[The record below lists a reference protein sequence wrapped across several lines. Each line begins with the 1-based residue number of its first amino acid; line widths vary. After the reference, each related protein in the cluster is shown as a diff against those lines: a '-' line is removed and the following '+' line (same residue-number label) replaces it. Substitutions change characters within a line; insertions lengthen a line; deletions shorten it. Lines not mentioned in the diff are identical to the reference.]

1 MDEKNIKVENNP
13 PLSNVLVSLLNKK
26 KPLIILI
33 VLLLIITIAL
43 LAVMFKSAQ
52 LKQGSKTPEQNTT
65 VSPAVSSKTANDKK
79 NKEIIKE
86 AIAYIESQRR
96 PDGFYEY
103 VAHYDEQC
111 TLKDGKKDCP
121 FNGTRMFET
130 TNAWTAL
137 AHFAAYKALGD
148 KSELEKANRDLAKLI
163 DWCAPDPKK
172 CLWVLAQPAII
183 YQDTKDP
190 KILAFLKN
198 EGVILAD
205 YPLSDNMMLASIE
218 ARGLSLIYK
227 ITKDTSLLSSSKKKM
242 EQVILMLPKQKN
254 TYRKSNISFGQFSC
268 WLALANVNLEYTEKS
283 GQMLAN
289 TQTFLDNGKIEE
301 NFPEFPNPVEIQ
313 PCIESYLEIYSVSK
327 DTKTLS
333 KVNTLINLFLE
344 NFVDSASQKWAYG
357 EEATMLFSKNN
368 NDKGVNKKLSILTD
382 SSYTTFLMY
391 RLINEN

>member
-65 VSPAVSSKTANDKK
+65 VSPSVATKTINEKK
-79 NKEIIKE
+79 YKEIIKE
-86 AIAYIESQRR
+86 SIAYIESQRR

-121 FNGTRMFET
+121 FGGTRMFET

-190 KILAFLKN
+190 KILNFLKPQ
-198 EGVILAD
+198 GLA
-205 YPLSDNMMLASIE
+205 
-218 ARGLSLIYK
+218 
-227 ITKDTSLLSSSKKKM
+227 LLSSAPSTDTMLVAIESRELALLYEIFQDSKFLSASNNRLSLASRGLND
-242 EQVILMLPKQKN
+242 QQNIYIN
-254 TYRKSNISFGQFSC
+254 TPIKFAEYSC
-268 WLALANVNLEYTEKS
+268 WVALANGELSVATKNAEKKNNTLVFLE
-283 GQMLAN
+283 
-289 TQTFLDNGKIEE
+289 NGKILQ
-301 NFPEFPNPVEIQ
+301 NFSNFYNPIQIQ
-313 PCIESYLEIYSVSK
+313 PCIETYS
-327 DTKTLS
+327 
-333 KVNTLINLFLE
+333 LIGSDVEAKNLLDKFILGFYDGKKE
-344 NFVDSASQKWAYG
+344 KLIYG
-357 EEATMLFSKNN
+357 EGGTVFQQKNN
-368 NDKGVNKKLSILTD
+368 SKMIVLTD
-382 SSYTTFLMY
+382 SAYTIFLLSNIY
-391 RLINEN
+391 K